1 MFAFPIK
8 NKNFMQNT
16 ITIEA
21 LLGIAIGFISSGV
34 ALITAEKIVEGS
46 IVTIIGFMLLAV
58 RAIFKK
64 FNC

>member
-1 MFAFPIK
+1 
-8 NKNFMQNT
+8 MQNT

-34 ALITAEKIVEGS
+34 ALVTAEKIQIG
-46 IVTIIGFMLLAV
+46 IIITAIGFLLIAV
-58 RAIFKK
+58 RAILKK